1 MNIGV
6 PFHTAASHAA
16 QPLPIGENTNQPRD
30 VHVQNSSFKPVES
43 LSSSGRTA
51 VRTNERLAD
60 APASGSER
68 SEPNDSL
75 READGDSGA
84 EASAAANRQ
93 DREARIE
100 QDREKQALLKEQREV
115 RQLSARDREVRAH
128 EAAHAAVGGQYAGAP
143 SYEFERGPDGVSYAV
158 GGEVS
163 IDTGRAATPEETL
176 QKAQVVRRAALAP
189 ADPSPQDRRVAAQ
202 ATRLESQARA
212 EISASRAEELR
223 ESNESDEPEDEA
235 PNGLSDEVTGNTSSS
250 SSSAL
255 KIADAPRFSDQP
267 SNSVANQISSLGS
280 ASPVNQ
286 ILSVAD
292 VGANRPGAL
301 LSQLV

>member
-1 MNIGV
+1 MNVGV
-6 PFHTAASHAA
+6 PLNSAVSQSA
-16 QPLPIGENTNQPRD
+16 QPLPIGENTSQPRD

-43 LSSSGRTA
+43 LSSASRTS

-60 APASGSER
+60 EPIAGAER
-68 SEPNDSL
+68 SESNDAPI
-75 READGDSGA
+75 ENEGDNGA
-84 EASAAANRQ
+84 ERSAASDQQ
-93 DREARIE
+93 DREARVA
-100 QDREKQALLKEQREV
+100 QDREKQTLLKEQREV
-115 RQLSARDREVRAH
+115 KQLSARDREVRAH

-143 SYEFERGPDGVSYAV
+143 SYEFQRGPDGVNYAV

-202 ATRLESQARA
+202 ASRLESQARA
-212 EISASRAEELR
+212 EISANRAEELQR
-223 ESNESDEPEDEA
+223 SNESEETEDEA
-235 PNGLSDEVTGNTSSS
+235 PNGLSDDVSGTSSS
-250 SSSAL
+250 SSESL
-255 KIADAPRFSDQP
+255 KIADSSRFSDQA

-280 ASPVNQ
+280 VSPVSQ

-292 VGANRPGAL
+292 VEANRPGAL